1 MMRIFIG
8 LLALAAV
15 AALFGFGGMGDYSWE
30 GARNFFYLFLVLAA
44 ATFIFG
50 SGALRRTA

>member
-15 AALFGFGGMGDYSWE
+15 AALFGFGGAGDYSWE

-44 ATFIFG
+44 MTFIFG
-50 SGALRRTA
+50 GGALRRTA